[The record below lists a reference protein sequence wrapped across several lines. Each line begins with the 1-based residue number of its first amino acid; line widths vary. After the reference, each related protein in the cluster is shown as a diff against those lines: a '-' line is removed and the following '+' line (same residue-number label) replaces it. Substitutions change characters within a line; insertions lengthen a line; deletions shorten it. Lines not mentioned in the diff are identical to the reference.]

1 MRRLYV
7 IVCSVSYR
15 VRHFDWRN
23 CMGAGGGGC
32 AAFVHRDCFCDT
44 HRYWYIKGGFT
55 YQNQGYFAEL
65 SRVAGIQLA
74 TVDKFAK

>member
-7 IVCSVSYR
+7 IVRFVSYR
-15 VRHFDWRN
+15 VRYSDWRD
-23 CMGAGGGGC
+23 CMGVGRSGC

-44 HRYWYIKGGFT
+44 HRYRHIKGSVT
-55 YQNQGYFAEL
+55 YQNQGYFPEL
-65 SRVAGIQLA
+65 SRLAGIQLA